1 MKKGKNLC
9 RYLREACRKTEKI
22 MRLCVFFIV
31 VLQFAAFSRGNAQ
44 HQIVSLD
51 MKDVSYFELFNEIH
65 RQTGLRFIYNTNQ
78 FEGMAKIDVFA
89 QGEEVGKVLE
99 SLFAGTPFAVTF
111 SQNVVMVTKKA
122 APDDEKKSVTVRGFV
137 YDEKKQPMPGVTV
150 QVVGTSVGTATT
162 ERGWFSIDLPML
174 KGKLK
179 FSFVG
184 YKDKEVAFTD
194 QIANDTL
201 RVYMEESVEE
211 LDEAVVVAYGET
223 TRRKATGAISVVKSD
238 ELQGIPSTNI
248 ASLLQGRVAGLD
260 ITNITGA
267 PGGGGMAVTIR
278 GYNSLDVDQERRQ
291 FSNPLWVVDGVPLN
305 SFTSPVTGTNL
316 LAEINP
322 DMIESVQ
329 VLKDASAASIYGSRA
344 ANGVIIITTKKGGA
358 NQKATFSVNFSQTWS
373 VLPKLPTIMIGRK
386 ERILRLKALRNMPQA
401 YLDWENKQYKY
412 PTSLLEVERNPQA
425 SMDWFYPTKDSEP
438 ADGIV
443 LQDSLN
449 AFYNNATNFFPMYFE
464 TGKVTNANIQTYGG
478 TDKMT
483 YGIGLG
489 YYDEAGILK
498 GTGFNRIDLTT
509 NISVTPIERLD
520 VDLRFYISLT
530 NRKKSSENQTDGFQ
544 TSTNVEVV
552 PGDPYEL
559 TTLLPGEG
567 SVVWDEVLK
576 SQQGIKEKNRS
587 IRGRANVK
595 IGYDIIDGLNIST
608 SLAADY
614 SLHRRHYF
622 SPSYLDEDGF
632 SISVGETGINLMAL
646 NETMLSFQKM
656 LKEHHSFNFLVGFSY
671 QYDQEEYNG
680 GSGQNSPSDKIQY
693 VPSGFPTLVEKE
705 TWGYT
710 ETIPLQAYQS
720 DMKEKSLLSWFA
732 RLEYAYKEKY
742 FLSLSFRRDGSSTF
756 GARNRWG
763 SFPAIAGAWNFS
775 EENFVKENFGWLSFG
790 KFRASWGRSGKHF
803 EECYLALGELYS
815 GMSFMGESTLSPGT
829 GLYNEDLSWENTD
842 QYDFGLDLDLFN
854 YRLGITLDYYYRYS
868 YDLLWQ
874 ITLPGDYNG
883 YSSQWRNAAAISNEG
898 IEWLFR
904 YEIFRKDDLY
914 WKISVNGAKNW
925 NRFEKSYT
933 NEDIP
938 TIGIIGKPLNGI
950 YTLATDGFVNEQDE
964 LAITYNNAGIGSYL
978 NNGSKNTFYKP
989 GDYKFVDVNGDGIIS
1004 DGDQVYQ
1011 GSALPDVSG
1020 GVVNEFQWRNFD
1032 LNMSIAFQLGRHIVN
1047 TSKYASLMTS
1057 YPNYILHPFLLNVDK
1072 LHFWESPEDA
1082 DVDFPQ
1088 WQADLGVG
1096 NYGPTDRDVEKVN
1109 WLKLKTVTIGY
1120 SLPQIWMQKLGIRQI
1135 RFFASGENLLSWHN
1149 YSGIDP
1155 ETVNV
1160 QTGGDDGRNYPLA
1173 RKFTLGL
1180 TIKF

>member
-1 MKKGKNLC
+1 
-9 RYLREACRKTEKI
+9 

-31 VLQFAAFSRGNAQ
+31 VLQFAAFARGNAQ
-44 HQIVSLD
+44 HQIVTLN
-51 MKDVSYFELFNEIH
+51 MKNVSYFELFNEIH

-552 PGDPYEL
+552 PGDQYEL
-559 TTLLPGEG
+559 TT
-567 SVVWDEVLK
+567 
-576 SQQGIKEKNRS
+576 
-587 IRGRANVK
+587 
-595 IGYDIIDGLNIST
+595 
-608 SLAADY
+608 
-614 SLHRRHYF
+614 
-622 SPSYLDEDGF
+622 
-632 SISVGETGINLMAL
+632 
-646 NETMLSFQKM
+646 
-656 LKEHHSFNFLVGFSY
+656 
-671 QYDQEEYNG
+671 
-680 GSGQNSPSDKIQY
+680 
-693 VPSGFPTLVEKE
+693 
-705 TWGYT
+705 
-710 ETIPLQAYQS
+710 
-720 DMKEKSLLSWFA
+720 
-732 RLEYAYKEKY
+732 
-742 FLSLSFRRDGSSTF
+742 
-756 GARNRWG
+756 
-763 SFPAIAGAWNFS
+763 
-775 EENFVKENFGWLSFG
+775 
-790 KFRASWGRSGKHF
+790 
-803 EECYLALGELYS
+803 
-815 GMSFMGESTLSPGT
+815 
-829 GLYNEDLSWENTD
+829 
-842 QYDFGLDLDLFN
+842 
-854 YRLGITLDYYYRYS
+854 
-868 YDLLWQ
+868 
-874 ITLPGDYNG
+874 
-883 YSSQWRNAAAISNEG
+883 
-898 IEWLFR
+898 
-904 YEIFRKDDLY
+904 
-914 WKISVNGAKNW
+914 
-925 NRFEKSYT
+925 
-933 NEDIP
+933 
-938 TIGIIGKPLNGI
+938 
-950 YTLATDGFVNEQDE
+950 
-964 LAITYNNAGIGSYL
+964 
-978 NNGSKNTFYKP
+978 
-989 GDYKFVDVNGDGIIS
+989 
-1004 DGDQVYQ
+1004 
-1011 GSALPDVSG
+1011 
-1020 GVVNEFQWRNFD
+1020 
-1032 LNMSIAFQLGRHIVN
+1032 
-1047 TSKYASLMTS
+1047 
-1057 YPNYILHPFLLNVDK
+1057 
-1072 LHFWESPEDA
+1072 
-1082 DVDFPQ
+1082 
-1088 WQADLGVG
+1088 
-1096 NYGPTDRDVEKVN
+1096 
-1109 WLKLKTVTIGY
+1109 
-1120 SLPQIWMQKLGIRQI
+1120 
-1135 RFFASGENLLSWHN
+1135 
-1149 YSGIDP
+1149 
-1155 ETVNV
+1155 
-1160 QTGGDDGRNYPLA
+1160 
-1173 RKFTLGL
+1173 
-1180 TIKF
+1180 